1 MNEQTSLRPGSK
13 EVVLALLDA
22 YGRGDFEAAMELFAD
37 DATLWIPGRLPFSG
51 TLKGKD
57 AIYRENLLP
66 SAQMSMPGSVTVEIG
81 NVIAEGNRVAA
92 EWVFGRTTLD
102 GRKYRNVFF
111 ALFEVENGKVKSMR
125 EYLDTQYAM
134 DMLWSDQTDDR

>member
-1 MNEQTSLRPGSK
+1 MNERTSLGLGAK
-13 EVVLALLDA
+13 EVVLALLEA
-22 YGRGDFEAAMELFAD
+22 YGRGDFEAATALFAD

-51 TLKGKD
+51 TLTGKE

-66 SAQMSMPGSVTVEIG
+66 SAQMSMPGSVSVEIG
-81 NVIAEGNRVAA
+81 TVIAEGDRVAA
-92 EWVFGRTTLD
+92 EWVFSRITLD

-111 ALFEVENGKVKSMR
+111 ALFEVEGGKVKSMR

-134 DMLWSDQTDDR
+134 DMLWRDQTNER